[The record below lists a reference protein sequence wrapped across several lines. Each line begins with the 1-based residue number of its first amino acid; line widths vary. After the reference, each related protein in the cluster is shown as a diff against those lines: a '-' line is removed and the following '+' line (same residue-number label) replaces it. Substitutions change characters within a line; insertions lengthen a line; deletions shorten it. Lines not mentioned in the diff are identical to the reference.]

1 MMTKYVQANF
11 RAYFSFRHTLKLFP
25 RWKKRRPSIAS
36 VVDVCIKANAS
47 STWDSASPRLKTP
60 NRPSKHFSTLIK
72 SPKTREIL

>member
-47 STWDSASPRLKTP
+47 ST
-60 NRPSKHFSTLIK
+60 
-72 SPKTREIL
+72 